1 MITNLL
7 GQAQKRFHQ
16 ISSVSNA
23 VGTLMLFGLI
33 AVLNVDVFA
42 RGVLHAPLKGS
53 VEIVIFALVLIV
65 FLQLPDV
72 IKCDR
77 LTRSDGFITYA
88 KHKYPSFASG
98 LSRLIDLASSL
109 FLGVIAYVVWP
120 EFFET
125 FESCSFFT
133 QPEFG
138 APLTG
143 VFMDDLS
150 NAFARCEY
158 FGTPG
163 IFTAPTWPLHLA
175 TLFGA
180 IISSV
185 ILFLKSV
192 LGGAVVVSHLVEPD
206 AQLPKDPDHHDP
218 R

>member
-1 MITNLL
+1 
-7 GQAQKRFHQ
+7 
-16 ISSVSNA
+16 
-23 VGTLMLFGLI
+23 MLFGLV

-53 VEIVIFALVLIV
+53 VEIVIFSLVLIV

-77 LTRSDGFITYA
+77 LTRSDGFITYL
-88 KHKYPSFASG
+88 KHRHPAFASVI
-98 LSRLIDLASSL
+98 SRLIDFTSSL
-109 FLGVIAYVVWP
+109 FLGLIAYVVWP
-120 EFFET
+120 EFLET
-125 FESCSFFT
+125 FESCSFFI

-143 VFMDDLS
+143 IFIEDLS

-163 IFTAPTWPLHLA
+163 IFTAPTWPLQLA
-175 TLFGA
+175 ILFGA
-180 IISSV
+180 TLSCV

-192 LGGAVVVSHLVEPD
+192 IRGSVLNSQLVD
-206 AQLPKDPDHHDP
+206 SNAKLSKDSDYHDP
-218 R
+218 S

>member
-1 MITNLL
+1 MTFNLL
-7 GQAQKRFHQ
+7 GQAQKRLHQ

-23 VGTLMLFGLI
+23 VGTLMLFGLV

-42 RGVLHAPLKGS
+42 RGALHSPLKGS

-88 KHKYPSFASG
+88 KHKYPTFASG
-98 LSRLIDLASSL
+98 LSRLIDFASSL
-109 FLGVIAYVVWP
+109 FLGLIAYVVWP
-120 EFFET
+120 EFLET

-143 VFMDDLS
+143 IFLEDLS

-175 TLFGA
+175 TVFGA
-180 IISSV
+180 ILSSL

-192 LGGAVVVSHLVEPD
+192 LGGSVSMHHSAGSETTLS
-206 AQLPKDPDHHDP
+206 KDSDYHDS